1 LRRGGWGACRGELC
15 CVAGALS
22 AVWRLESS
30 VAEPPRRGGLADVR
44 GLSVAPTGGKAS
56 GAPPRVSAVRVG
68 AVRWAPCGG
77 LALWC
82 SGRGDPDEAA
92 RGEVRPQGLQSQV
105 RRLDVPDGRVDD
117 EGGDGHLGFVGG
129 GEGHEP

>member
-1 LRRGGWGACRGELC
+1 M
-15 CVAGALS
+15 AGALS

-77 LALWC
+77 LALWWAQ
-82 SGRGDPDEAA
+82 GAVTPAKPREAKYA
-92 RGEVRPQGLQSQV
+92 RKVSRA
-105 RRLDVPDGRVDD
+105 R
-117 EGGDGHLGFVGG
+117 
-129 GEGHEP
+129 